1 MDSQKEHLHEEAQT
15 ASSATYTTVN
25 NIYGLAFQ
33 HCTFHDATFQTL
45 VQGAEGERE
54 KKAKMAEDKNE
65 KETPVTSLF
74 SIENAKELLAKFQRA
89 DILDE
94 KWCPHGLTNSEKGVL
109 AWFLADRLK
118 IPNLWQVFGN
128 LWNMKSETLRAAY
141 NKGMDLKKTS
151 IFLVR
156 LKQIANE
163 Q

>member
-54 KKAKMAEDKNE
+54 KKAKMAEAENE

-74 SIENAKELLAKFQRA
+74 SIENAKELLAKFQHDNLCFGIQPAQARRRFHTGGHPT
-89 DILDE
+89 DDYYTFTHNVTSKNEFNVIL
-94 KWCPHGLTNSEKGVL
+94 LL
-109 AWFLADRLK
+109 
-118 IPNLWQVFGN
+118 
-128 LWNMKSETLRAAY
+128 
-141 NKGMDLKKTS
+141 
-151 IFLVR
+151 
-156 LKQIANE
+156 
-163 Q
+163 